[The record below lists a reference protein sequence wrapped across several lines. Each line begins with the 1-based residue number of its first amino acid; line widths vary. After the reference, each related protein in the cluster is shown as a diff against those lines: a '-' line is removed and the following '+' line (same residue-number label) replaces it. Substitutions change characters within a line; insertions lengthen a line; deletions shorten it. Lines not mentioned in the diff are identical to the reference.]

1 MNRLYL
7 TRRKWISN
15 AKELVGILKEFFC
28 KHSSYLGII
37 TNNSLLINTEN
48 ENDSIE
54 KAMAKYKKKKN

>member
-1 MNRLYL
+1 M
-7 TRRKWISN
+7 
-15 AKELVGILKEFFC
+15 GILKEFFC

-54 KAMAKYKKKKN
+54 KAMAKYKKKIN